1 MTRRQAHSV
10 GWITI
15 AVITAL
21 LFLVD
26 HFRMVNFQFNI
37 FIAILLM
44 ASAVVVGIVV
54 FVTRRVGIDSQ
65 RVDGLDTPSDLKPTE
80 IGEIKN

>member
-1 MTRRQAHSV
+1 MTRFQAHGI
-10 GWITI
+10 GWIAI
-15 AVITAL
+15 AGNTAL

-44 ASAVVVGIVV
+44 ASAVVVGIIVY
-54 FVTRRVGIDSQ
+54 VTRKAGFDSQ
-65 RVDGLDTPSDLKPTE
+65 YFDGLDTPSDAKPTE

>member
-15 AVITAL
+15 AGITAL

-44 ASAVVVGIVV
+44 ASAVVVGI
-54 FVTRRVGIDSQ
+54 
-65 RVDGLDTPSDLKPTE
+65 
-80 IGEIKN
+80 